1 MSEGRPRWFFDCGGR
16 VTRHPTA
23 FGAHAD
29 AFMGLLATFTVLL
42 TRILRKLGH
51 RTTPSVSMYLVRP
64 YFVPEY
70 CECILHCLTPTS

>member
-1 MSEGRPRWFFDCGGR
+1 MLKYHNVWGTSPTDFSTAGDTSPRN
-16 VTRHPTA
+16 PTA

-51 RTTPSVSMYLVRP
+51 SPRP
-64 YFVPEY
+64 AGGGGKGPPVVFRK
-70 CECILHCLTPTS
+70 